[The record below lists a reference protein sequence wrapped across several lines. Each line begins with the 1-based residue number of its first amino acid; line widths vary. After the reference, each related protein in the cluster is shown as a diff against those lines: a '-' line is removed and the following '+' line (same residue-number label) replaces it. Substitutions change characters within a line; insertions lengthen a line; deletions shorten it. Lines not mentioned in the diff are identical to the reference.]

1 MKVRLRVGKPIVKK
15 EVFYVSI
22 DQIEKQDRD
31 EQKRIS
37 LIVKKLYER
46 VLEDDPKSKIKKIL
60 VQFWLMSVA
69 EQNLNGMNDRQ
80 IGKIK
85 WNDKAFKRYE
95 GFDKQTRMLGNRK
108 IVHMDDVDKTL
119 AEEYEKVPPNIAHD
133 TLFGHFWGRFVYPA
147 FPEPMSVV

>member
-85 WNDKAFKRYE
+85 WNDKGFKRYDE
-95 GFDKQTRMLGNRK
+95 QARHTRCNAPLRCQVDNRARSRASQSRKQVCTRACL
-108 IVHMDDVDKTL
+108 
-119 AEEYEKVPPNIAHD
+119 E
-133 TLFGHFWGRFVYPA
+133 
-147 FPEPMSVV
+147 S